1 MSRSRRKLIV
11 TETHLRSEGRQLL
24 QLEKINTFYWSS
36 HILWDLS
43 LEVPQGSIIAMLG
56 RNGMGKTTIMRSI
69 VGLTPPRDGVIRFK
83 GEQINGLE
91 TYEISRRG
99 IGYVPQGRGI
109 FPSLSVKENLT
120 VAARGQKKE
129 GSWDL
134 ERVYD
139 FFPILKER
147 QNFFANLLSGGEQQ
161 MLAIGRTL
169 MTNPELLVMDEPSE
183 GLAPLIIKQIGE
195 VISKLKG
202 RLTVFLAEQ
211 NFNMA
216 LSVADYVYIVSKG
229 EIVHECHPDALRND
243 EEVKHKWLGA

>member
-1 MSRSRRKLIV
+1 MLEI
-11 TETHLRSEGRQLL
+11 
-24 QLEKINTFYWSS
+24 EKINTYYHSS

-43 LEVPQGSIIAMLG
+43 LSVPQGSIVSMLG

-69 VGLTPPRDGVIRFK
+69 VGLTPPRDGKVIFK

-91 TYEISRRG
+91 THRISRKG

-120 VAARGQKKE
+120 VAARGQGGE
-129 GSWDL
+129 DAWDL

-139 FFPILKER
+139 FFPVLKKRENIFGT
-147 QNFFANLLSGGEQQ
+147 QLSGGEQQ
-161 MLAIGRTL
+161 MLAIGRAL
-169 MTNPELLVMDEPSE
+169 MTNPGLLVMDEPSE

-195 VISKLKG
+195 VIIKLKG
-202 RLTVFLAEQ
+202 QLTVFLAEQ

-216 LSVADYVYIVSKG
+216 LSVADKVYIVSRG
-229 EIVHECHPDALRND
+229 SIVYEGQPGDLRHD
-243 EEVKHKWLGA
+243 EETKQKWLGV